1 MSFKRATEN
10 NIMIADYL
18 NKKYGEDWLKE
29 LPTKPFGIK

>member
-1 MSFKRATEN
+1 
-10 NIMIADYL
+10 MIADYL